1 MYQHIAK
8 SRVTGGLI
16 SNMLVGF
23 TALISIIDPL
33 GAEFVFLDRM

>member
-8 SRVTGGLI
+8 SLVTGGLI

-23 TALISIIDPL
+23 TALIGIIDPL
-33 GAEFVFLDRM
+33 GAAFVFLDRM

>member
-1 MYQHIAK
+1 
-8 SRVTGGLI
+8 VTGGLI